1 MTDANAGGAGE
12 ATQHVSIGIL
22 AADSEWAQTQAR
34 QLPGVEPTFDVS
46 VLPGPQ
52 TEALGGLDC
61 LIADRSSAPAA
72 TERACRRVSREPQ
85 AVSVVL
91 AVEPTADRGALL
103 PEFDPSDVYV
113 KATEQPHPGVLARRV
128 ETVLDATRGPDAL
141 ADHRQSLWSLLS
153 ELSTPVAVTAA
164 DGRVE
169 RTNPAYKAAFGL
181 AEELPA
187 ALPDP
192 PADGVRVECETLADR
207 RTFTY
212 ATVPFP
218 GGRRCHVLRP
228 LSVDVGTAGLGEP
241 TPSDG
246 TDPLAELTDR
256 QREVLATA
264 HEGGFFERPKA
275 ANSDELAATLDITR
289 STFLQ
294 HLRAAE
300 RKVFDALLE

>member
-1 MTDANAGGAGE
+1 MTNANAGGAGE
-12 ATQHVSIGIL
+12 ATDHVSIGIL
-22 AADSEWAQTQAR
+22 AADSEWARTQAR

-46 VLPGPQ
+46 VLAGPE
-52 TEALGGLDC
+52 TDALDALDC
-61 LIADRSSAPAA
+61 LIADRSSSPAES
-72 TERACRRVSREPQ
+72 ERACRLVSREHP
-85 AVSVVL
+85 ALPVVL
-91 AVEPTADRGALL
+91 AVEPTVDRRTLL
-103 PEFDPSDVYV
+103 PELDPSDVYV
-113 KATEQPHPGVLARRV
+113 KGAECPQPGVLARRV
-128 ETVLDATRGPDAL
+128 ETVLGAALGPDAL
-141 ADHRQSLWSLLS
+141 ADHRESLRSLLS
-153 ELSTPVAVTAA
+153 ELSTPVAVTAE

-181 AEELPA
+181 AEQLPA

-192 PADGVRVECETLADR
+192 PTDGARVECETLADP

-212 ATVPFP
+212 ATVHFP
-218 GGRRCHVLRP
+218 DSRRCHVLRP
-228 LSVDVGTAGLGEP
+228 LSAERGNPRDGGPGT
-241 TPSDG
+241 SDG

-256 QREVLATA
+256 QREALATA

-300 RKVFDALLE
+300 RKVFDALLK